1 MTTTAPQIL
10 PDDRARTRRSDP
22 LTSHEAADTNDV
34 HGSQVSV
41 LLTLSMSGPLADHE
55 LVERIKDY
63 SPSRVRTARS
73 ELVEMGMVEFT
84 GFYRLTAGNRRT
96 QVWQV
101 VKP

>member
-1 MTTTAPQIL
+1 MTTIPAIN
-10 PDDRARTRRSDP
+10 RVRTSDP
-22 LTSHEAADTNDV
+22 QTSFDAAESNDI

-41 LLTLSMSGPLADHE
+41 LLTLSFSGPLADHE
-55 LVERIKDY
+55 LVERIADY
-63 SPSRVRTARS
+63 SPSRIRTARS
-73 ELVEMGMVEFT
+73 ELVDMGMVEFT